1 MMTVDGDLD
10 IRRREAAAWFTR
22 LSQRRVSTDDVRAF
36 SAWRRDPSN
45 AQAYARVESVW
56 AASKTLAD
64 DPDISRITAEALD
77 DASPTARARS
87 KISRLMPS
95 LGAATAALA
104 VLTIAVFAGAWL
116 LTRPLTYATAVGEQ
130 RTVQL
135 ADGSRLTLD
144 TDTQVRIRL
153 NDALRAVTLVK
164 GEAYFQVQGDPGR
177 PFVVTAGDTV
187 VTALGTRFDV
197 RRLEDG
203 YARVVLVEGRVQV
216 SDARSQGPDVVLA
229 PGQELLTTPAL
240 PAVRTVD
247 AARATSWT
255 TGRLVFEGMPVRSAV
270 AEVNRY
276 STRKIELDAPQ
287 IAAIPVSGAFDAGD
301 VDGFVAALVDLYGVT
316 SDTRRDGTIVLT
328 APRA

>member
-1 MMTVDGDLD
+1 
-10 IRRREAAAWFTR
+10 
-22 LSQRRVSTDDVRAF
+22 
-36 SAWRRDPSN
+36 
-45 AQAYARVESVW
+45 
-56 AASKTLAD
+56 
-64 DPDISRITAEALD
+64 
-77 DASPTARARS
+77 
-87 KISRLMPS
+87 
-95 LGAATAALA
+95 
-104 VLTIAVFAGAWL
+104 
-116 LTRPLTYATAVGEQ
+116 
-130 RTVQL
+130 
-135 ADGSRLTLD
+135 
-144 TDTQVRIRL
+144 
-153 NDALRAVTLVK
+153 
-164 GEAYFQVQGDPGR
+164 
-177 PFVVTAGDTV
+177 VVTAGDTV

-203 YARVVLVEGRVQV
+203 HARVILVEGRVQV

-328 APRA
+328 AHRA

>member
-1 MMTVDGDLD
+1 MTVDGDLD

-22 LSQRRVSTDDVRAF
+22 LSQQRVSTDDVRAF
-36 SAWRRDPSN
+36 SAWRRDPAN

-56 AASKTLAD
+56 AASKTLAN

-77 DASPTARARS
+77 APAPTRARS
-87 KISRLMPS
+87 LITRLMPP
-95 LGAATAALA
+95 LGGAGAAVA
-104 VLTIAVFAGAWL
+104 VLTVAIFAGAWF
-116 LTRPLTYATAVGEQ
+116 LTRPLTYDTGIGEQ

-144 TDTQVRIRL
+144 TDTRVRIRL
-153 NDALRAVTLVK
+153 GDALRSVTLVK
-164 GEAYFQVQGDPGR
+164 GQAYFQVQGDAAR

-197 RRLEDG
+197 RRLENG
-203 YARVVLVEGRVQV
+203 HARVVLVEGRVEV
-216 SDARSQGPDVVLA
+216 SDMRSTTPDIELA
-229 PGQELLTTPAL
+229 PGQELRTTPAR

-247 AARATSWT
+247 VARATSWT
-255 TGRLVFEGMPVRSAV
+255 TGRLVFEGTPVAGAV

-276 STRKIELDAPQ
+276 SNRKIELQAPQ
-287 IAAIPVSGAFDAGD
+287 IATIPVSGAFDAGD
-301 VDGFVAALVDLYGVT
+301 VDGFVAALVDLYGVRT
-316 SDTRRDGTIVLT
+316 ATRRDGTIVVS